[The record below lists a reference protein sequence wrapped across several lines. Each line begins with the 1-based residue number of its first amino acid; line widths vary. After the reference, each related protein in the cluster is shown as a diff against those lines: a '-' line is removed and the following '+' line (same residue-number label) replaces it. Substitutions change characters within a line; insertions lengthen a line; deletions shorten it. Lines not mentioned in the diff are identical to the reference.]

1 MEKLLKQI
9 LVVVDFSEK
18 SRQVLDSILPMANE
32 LKCDIHLLYI
42 VQPSVLPFTINASQ
56 IIAVKADQTALA
68 TSRMMAM
75 QGEYI
80 PQMEKGRFIYSHVM
94 EGSIERSIRNFTMR
108 HEIDLVI
115 ITHRRRFAWSKYLCR
130 ININRLARKTQC
142 PVLNIPESAHIHQ
155 IRNIVL
161 PVTNVLPLRKIMFAS
176 YLAQYHDARIH
187 LVALKEDAEGETE
200 KDNSYLY
207 KSYQLLRDN
216 TDLAIECHPVMGEN
230 IADTT
235 LQYAE
240 KVNADL
246 IVVQPGKEAE
256 LPGFLNNIF
265 SRFLFSASRIPVM
278 AV

>member
-9 LVVVDFSEK
+9 LVVVDFSDK
-18 SRQVLDSILPMANE
+18 SRQVLDSIIPMANE

-42 VQPSVLPFTINASQ
+42 VQPTVLPFTINSHQ
-56 IIAVKADQTALA
+56 IIAVKSDQIAWA
-68 TSRMMAM
+68 TSRMMAL

-80 PQMEKGRFIYSHVM
+80 PLMEKGRFIYSHVAEGGM
-94 EGSIERSIRNFTMR
+94 ERTIRTFTMK
-108 HEIDLVI
+108 HEIDLAI
-115 ITHRRRFAWSKYLCR
+115 LTYRRRFAWSKWLNR
-130 ININRLARKTQC
+130 ININRLTKKIQC
-142 PVLNIPESAHIHQ
+142 PILNIPESTSIHH

-187 LVALKEDAEGETE
+187 LVALKDNQEGEE
-200 KDNSYLY
+200 SKDNSYLY

-216 TDLAIECHPVMGEN
+216 TDLAIECHPVNGEN
-230 IADTT
+230 IANTT

-240 KVNADL
+240 SVNADL

-256 LPGFLNNIF
+256 LPGILNSIF

>member
-1 MEKLLKQI
+1 MEKLLKQL
-9 LVVVDFSEK
+9 LVVVDFSDK
-18 SRQVLDSILPMANE
+18 SRQVLDSIIPMANE

-42 VQPSVLPFTINASQ
+42 VQPSVLPFTINSHQ
-56 IIAVKADQTALA
+56 IIAVKSDQIAWA
-68 TSRMMAM
+68 TSRMMAL

-80 PQMEKGRFIYSHVM
+80 PLMDKGRFIYSHVAEGGM
-94 EGSIERSIRNFTMR
+94 ERTIRTFTMK
-108 HEIDLVI
+108 HEIDLAI
-115 ITHRRRFAWSKYLCR
+115 LTYRRRFAWSKWLNR
-130 ININRLARKTQC
+130 ININRLTKKIQC
-142 PVLNIPESAHIHQ
+142 PILNIPESTSIHH

-187 LVALKEDAEGETE
+187 LVALK
-200 KDNSYLY
+200 DNSYLY

-216 TDLAIECHPVMGEN
+216 TDLAIECHPVSGEN
-230 IADTT
+230 IANTT

-240 KVNADL
+240 SVKADL

-256 LPGFLNNIF
+256 LPGILNSIF

>member
-1 MEKLLKQI
+1 MERLLKQI
-9 LVVVDFSEK
+9 LVVVDFSAK
-18 SRQVLDSILPMANE
+18 CRQVLDSILPMANE
-32 LKCDIHLLYI
+32 LKCDIHLLY
-42 VQPSVLPFTINASQ
+42 VLQPSVLPFTFSRHQ
-56 IIAVKADQTALA
+56 LIAVKSDLTAMA

-75 QGEYI
+75 QGDYI
-80 PQMEKGRFIYSHVM
+80 TRMDKGRFIYSHVM
-94 EGSIERSIRNFTMR
+94 EGTIEHSVRSFTMK

-115 ITHRRRFAWSKYLCR
+115 VTHRRRFAWSNWLNR
-130 ININRLARKTQC
+130 ININRLTKKIQC
-142 PVLNIPESAHIHQ
+142 PVLNIPESAHIHRIQ
-155 IRNIVL
+155 NIVL

-176 YLAQYHDARIH
+176 YLAQYHQARIH
-187 LVALKEDAEGETE
+187 LVAIQESSQDNTV
-200 KDNSYLY
+200 KDDSYLY

-216 TDLAIECHPVMGEN
+216 TNLAIECHPVAGEN

-235 LQYAE
+235 LQYAQ

-246 IVVQPGKEAE
+246 IVVQPGKESE

>member
-1 MEKLLKQI
+1 
-9 LVVVDFSEK
+9 
-18 SRQVLDSILPMANE
+18 
-32 LKCDIHLLYI
+32 
-42 VQPSVLPFTINASQ
+42 
-56 IIAVKADQTALA
+56 
-68 TSRMMAM
+68 
-75 QGEYI
+75 
-80 PQMEKGRFIYSHVM
+80 
-94 EGSIERSIRNFTMR
+94 
-108 HEIDLVI
+108 
-115 ITHRRRFAWSKYLCR
+115 
-130 ININRLARKTQC
+130 
-142 PVLNIPESAHIHQ
+142 
-155 IRNIVL
+155 
-161 PVTNVLPLRKIMFAS
+161 MFAS

-187 LVALKEDAEGETE
+187 LVALKEDAEGEAE

-207 KSYQLLRDN
+207 KAYQLLRDN

-246 IVVQPGKEAE
+246 IVVQPGKEVE